1 MLGILY
7 YLIYVIAG
15 LYIGEILLYQYKA
28 YQRLSVSL
36 AIGTILSVWLP
47 AIVSLIT
54 KKFNIFSNILALV
67 ILALLAAAAFIYN
80 RKNKH
85 FNIKALTEQ
94 WEKKEAFKIFA
105 AVFPLLLI
113 TFIIFHGHVLLETD
127 GSLYGGQST
136 YGDLSMHM
144 GMITSLA
151 NQGTFPPD
159 YSILPGTRLCYPF
172 LVNLQSAS
180 MYLFGTSLRW
190 SIIFPSLVMS
200 LSAFLGVYALV
211 RDFTKKH
218 SAASLA
224 MYLFFVTGGLGFI
237 YYLGNDGMMKSIFTE
252 YYMTPTNYPD
262 LNLRWVNVISDMIV
276 PQRTFLMGIATV
288 VPIILLIKKSLDSN
302 NNKHILLAGIM
313 ASALPMI
320 HTHSFLAL
328 GIICAGLLFMGAYI
342 YESSIINW
350 IKKWAVFIIPVV
362 LFAVPQLLFWIFA
375 QAESYLRINIDW
387 VNQGDMWL
395 WFWIKNIGLPFIL
408 IVPALIYA
416 DDKKRLWFVSASVIF
431 AIAEVIA
438 FQPNEYDNNKL
449 MLIWYVFVVMIVS
462 DYLIMLYNKLKKTKG
477 IVFISV
483 FTCIVLFLS
492 GTLTIGREIYSNG
505 QYRQYSQSQVEC
517 AQSVDE
523 STLSD
528 ALFITG
534 HQHLNEIAA
543 LAGRNI
549 YAGST
554 IYVFFHGL
562 DYTARYEQIAKIY
575 EDALAAPALLEEIGA
590 DYIYIS
596 SYERNDFL
604 LDYDLY
610 DYYPLVYSSGN
621 IDILAVSA
629 RAIENGT
636 IFKED

>member
-1 MLGILY
+1 
-7 YLIYVIAG
+7 
-15 LYIGEILLYQYKA
+15 
-28 YQRLSVSL
+28 
-36 AIGTILSVWLP
+36 
-47 AIVSLIT
+47 
-54 KKFNIFSNILALV
+54 
-67 ILALLAAAAFIYN
+67 
-80 RKNKH
+80 
-85 FNIKALTEQ
+85 
-94 WEKKEAFKIFA
+94 
-105 AVFPLLLI
+105 
-113 TFIIFHGHVLLETD
+113 
-127 GSLYGGQST
+127 
-136 YGDLSMHM
+136 
-144 GMITSLA
+144 
-151 NQGTFPPD
+151 
-159 YSILPGTRLCYPF
+159 
-172 LVNLQSAS
+172 
-180 MYLFGTSLRW
+180 
-190 SIIFPSLVMS
+190 
-200 LSAFLGVYALV
+200 
-211 RDFTKKH
+211 
-218 SAASLA
+218 
-224 MYLFFVTGGLGFI
+224 
-237 YYLGNDGMMKSIFTE
+237 
-252 YYMTPTNYPD
+252 
-262 LNLRWVNVISDMIV
+262 
-276 PQRTFLMGIATV
+276 
-288 VPIILLIKKSLDSN
+288 
-302 NNKHILLAGIM
+302 
-313 ASALPMI
+313 
-320 HTHSFLAL
+320 
-328 GIICAGLLFMGAYI
+328 MGAYI
-342 YESSIINW
+342 YESSIKNW